1 MFVKWHKS
9 ASCRQISNF
18 KVWSRVFCW
27 STLLTKTRCWNTSDR
42 ADEGVWLVGTL
53 SSHIGL
59 FSYLLSFLSDIFLL
73 QWNDETIFYVKV
85 QRGDCAFP
93 CVWVDSTET
102 KEMRWWGMELLCCSR
117 RRRRRREF
125 RRWERKRQ
133 KKNNRLIYNGAK
145 MTSCRQ
151 TDRERLSSNKPQ
163 SDWWSWA
170 EIFINQRQSQ
180 GNAEKH
186 KRKRHRDVSLPGLT
200 QIKKEIKTQDYNPSQ
215 IITIINYNRR
225 TPASRVTSLLLIGQT
240 IITWVSSVSDVNL
253 CSGWSQL
260 RPLHH
265 SCQAVVR

>member
-125 RRWERKRQ
+125 RRWQRKRQ
-133 KKNNRLIYNGAK
+133 KKNKTTGLFITGPKWQAVDKQTERGWAPINH
-145 MTSCRQ
+145 SQ
-151 TDRERLSSNKPQ
+151 TDDPGLKYSSTNVNHRETQRNTKEKDTEMWVFQ
-163 SDWWSWA
+163 DWH
-170 EIFINQRQSQ
+170 
-180 GNAEKH
+180 KL
-186 KRKRHRDVSLPGLT
+186 KRK
-200 QIKKEIKTQDYNPSQ
+200 
-215 IITIINYNRR
+215 
-225 TPASRVTSLLLIGQT
+225 
-240 IITWVSSVSDVNL
+240 
-253 CSGWSQL
+253 
-260 RPLHH
+260 
-265 SCQAVVR
+265 